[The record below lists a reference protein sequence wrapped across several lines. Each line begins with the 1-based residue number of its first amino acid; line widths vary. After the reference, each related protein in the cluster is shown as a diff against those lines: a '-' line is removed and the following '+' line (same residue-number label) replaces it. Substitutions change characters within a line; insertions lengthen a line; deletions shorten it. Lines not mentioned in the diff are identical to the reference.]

1 MRSFWIS
8 WNGQS
13 IEAGSIVE
21 KSRDIIEKMGV
32 NLDELGEYE
41 ALLLAANVQN
51 KTVPELLGIN

>member
-1 MRSFWIS
+1 MRRFWIS
-8 WNGQS
+8 WNGQN

-32 NLDELGEYE
+32 KLDELGEYE

-51 KTVPELLGIN
+51 KA